1 VTSFRERRFGRL
13 QQAHA
18 AQRRTHTFFQDPH
31 ETEDMVQARIRAK
44 IASGQ
49 ASPSDRFVIFFWRD
63 PGGDE

>member
-1 VTSFRERRFGRL
+1 VTSFRERRFCTL

-18 AQRRTHTFFQDPH
+18 AQRRTHTFFQG
-31 ETEDMVQARIRAK
+31 AK

-49 ASPSDRFVIFFWRD
+49 ASPGDRFVIFFWRD